1 MRGRIGDRDP
11 VLLDRTVRP
20 DQRRGT
26 DRPLN
31 GLALSVFPWP
41 PGAVGFHDSDL
52 WVGQQRIGQV
62 ELGNELIVR
71 IDPVSTDTENDC
83 VGLCYGL
90 NSVAEPARFFGSA
103 RGIVLGIKPKHDVF
117 PGVVGQRMLLAI
129 AAFQG
134 KRRSLLSFKS
144 CHCDSSVIKCLQCL
158 SHSSTIYQS
167 CGAPRASPSHLPA
180 RPRGGILSKSP
191 PVKAG
196 ARTEGSRNPAH
207 RQTCFPDVRC
217 QSRPLTVYFE

>member
-1 MRGRIGDRDP
+1 MRAGIGDWNP
-11 VLLDRTVRP
+11 VLLDRAVRS
-20 DQRRGT
+20 DQRRGP
-26 DRPLN
+26 DRPFD
-31 GLALSVFPWP
+31 GFALGVLPWP

-71 IDPVSTDTENDC
+71 IDPVSTDTQNDC

-103 RGIVLGIKPKHDVF
+103 RGIVLGIKPEHYVF
-117 PGVVGQRMLLAI
+117 PGVVGQRMLLAV

-134 KRRSLLSFKS
+134 KRWSLLSFKS
-144 CHCDSSVIKCLQCL
+144 CHCDPSVIECFQCL

-167 CGAPRASPSHLPA
+167 CRDLACTDKAASLMHV
-180 RPRGGILSKSP
+180 
-191 PVKAG
+191 VKL
-196 ARTEGSRNPAH
+196 GS
-207 RQTCFPDVRC
+207 
-217 QSRPLTVYFE
+217 

>member
-1 MRGRIGDRDP
+1 MTRTRKRARREMKGTGKRSGFDDPLPRAVNLLLFQEFQNFRRMRGRIGDRDP

-41 PGAVGFHDSDL
+41 PGAVGFHHGDL
-52 WVGQQRIGQV
+52 RVGQQRERQV
-62 ELGNELIVR
+62 ELGDELIVR
-71 IDPVSTDTENDC
+71 IDAVSADSENDC

-90 NSVAEPARFFGSA
+90 NSVAEPARFLGSA
-103 RGIVLGIKPKHDVF
+103 RRIVLRIKPKHYVF

-134 KRRSLLSFKS
+134 KRRSLLSFKT
-144 CHCDSSVIKCLQCL
+144 CHCDTSFLSVSSVYHTHQL
-158 SHSSTIYQS
+158 SINPVETS
-167 CGAPRASPSHLPA
+167 RSPTNRLP
-180 RPRGGILSKSP
+180 
-191 PVKAG
+191 
-196 ARTEGSRNPAH
+196 
-207 RQTCFPDVRC
+207 
-217 QSRPLTVYFE
+217 